1 MYVCILIYIHT
12 VNNNPQFQHPWHR
25 QIASLWPAAKG
36 SLAKVRKPCIRQNC
50 RACASGDL
58 HPAWLL
64 SLTRQGRRTTLYVP
78 KAMVATNHEIDAQL
92 FISPSTV
99 DYHLRKAF
107 RKLGVK
113 SRHQL
118 EQHVLQ
124 LDARAD
130 TAARGW
136 HRNHEGIPR

>member
-78 KAMVATNHEIDAQL
+78 QAMVATI
-92 FISPSTV
+92 
-99 DYHLRKAF
+99 RKAI
-107 RKLGVK
+107 RNGRRIEQLLQRTGPQLLKNYRK
-113 SRHQL
+113 SRTNQ
-118 EQHVLQ
+118 
-124 LDARAD
+124 
-130 TAARGW
+130 
-136 HRNHEGIPR
+136 